1 VRLRLGRAALI
12 SLATLV
18 ACAPQASRADPA
30 WPCESCD
37 VLLGVGTTFG
47 PSFKRPAWT
56 NAVVVALQLELD
68 DSRWE
73 LGAFRFVDA
82 QSVPGYPL
90 ATARAANPYWG
101 FTAMRRWQVLHRGPM
116 RLYVGAGVNYRTEL
130 DYLEPTR
137 FNFAWLIA
145 VRFDLDRHGDS
156 LELGVRHWSNAW
168 IKEPNRGQNLLTL
181 SFGF

>member
-1 VRLRLGRAALI
+1 VRLRLGRPALITLAAL
-12 SLATLV
+12 A
-18 ACAPQASRADPA
+18 ACAPQGSRADPA
-30 WPCESCD
+30 WPCAGCD

-56 NAVVVALQLELD
+56 NAVVVPLQLELD

-73 LGAFRFVDA
+73 LGAFRFASA

-90 ATARAANPYWG
+90 STTRAANPYWG
-101 FTAMRRWQVLHRGPM
+101 FTAMRRWRVLHRGSM
-116 RLYVGAGVNYRTEL
+116 KLYLGFGANYRTEV

-137 FNFAWLIA
+137 WNLAWLIG
-145 VRFDLDRHGDS
+145 VRFDLDRHGHV
-156 LELGVRHWSNAW
+156 LELDVRHWSNAW